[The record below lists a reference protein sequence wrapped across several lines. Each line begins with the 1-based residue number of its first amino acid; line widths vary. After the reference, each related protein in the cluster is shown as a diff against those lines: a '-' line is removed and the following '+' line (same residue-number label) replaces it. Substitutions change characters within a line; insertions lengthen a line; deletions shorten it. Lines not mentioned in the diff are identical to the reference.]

1 MPYDAE
7 CAVLQAEDATISLQK
22 LSNLSVAVGYSVA
35 RRCVAVMILNVD
47 IGVLESNKEL
57 DCVQLPCLASLMESS
72 SAVVV

>member
-1 MPYDAE
+1 
-7 CAVLQAEDATISLQK
+7 
-22 LSNLSVAVGYSVA
+22 
-35 RRCVAVMILNVD
+35 MILNVD